1 MYFLYSL
8 LLGLGFLILLPRFV
22 IDAFRHGKYVAGF
35 RERLGSV
42 SPIVS
47 EVRPVI
53 WLHSVSVGE
62 TQAARPL
69 VKGIKARF
77 PDHSVVISTTT
88 ATGQRLA
95 REIFKED
102 VERVFYFPFDWRWAV
117 RRTLNAIR
125 PEAVLLMETEI
136 WPGFLRECE
145 HRRIPVAIVNGRL
158 SDQSFRRYRLIKGFM
173 KRILSSL
180 NMAIMQTEAD
190 AERLAALGMN
200 ENKIFVAG
208 NLKFD
213 AGALPRTGAATTE
226 FRERF
231 GLINDAPVILAAS
244 THAPEERLIL
254 EALKRMTAFSGP
266 RPRLIIAPRHPE
278 RFTEVAGLIKTAGF
292 RWTRRTSAAD
302 GVDRQSDVILLDSI
316 GELHAFYPLATI
328 VFVGGSIAKTGGHNI
343 LEPAAIGACIV
354 TGPHTFNFRLIV
366 ATFVEAKAVVQLTRV
381 TEAENIDQ
389 LAQVFS
395 ELGKDASRRQELGKR
410 ALNLVNRNRGATER
424 TLEFLEPMLGGD

>member
-42 SPIVS
+42 SPIQN
-47 EVRPVI
+47 EGRPVI

-69 VKGIKARF
+69 VRGIKARF
-77 PDHSVVISTTT
+77 PNHLVVVSTTT

-95 REIFKED
+95 REIFKND
-102 VERVFYFPFDWRWAV
+102 VEKVLYFPFDWRWAV
-117 RRTLNAIR
+117 RRTLNAIK
-125 PEAVLLMETEI
+125 PNAVLLMETEL

-145 HRRIPVAIVNGRL
+145 RRKIPVAMVNGRL

-173 KRILSSL
+173 KRVLGSLS
-180 NMAIMQTEAD
+180 MAIMQTEDD
-190 AERLAALGMN
+190 AERLNALGMN
-200 ENKIFVAG
+200 ESKTFVAG

-213 AGALPRTGAATTE
+213 GGTIPTTDNATGE

-231 GLINDAPVILAAS
+231 RLTEDAPVILAAS
-244 THAPEERLIL
+244 THAPEEQLIL
-254 EALKRMTAFSGP
+254 GALKRMGSLNGAQA
-266 RPRLIIAPRHPE
+266 RLIIAPRHPE
-278 RFTEVAGLIKTAGF
+278 RFSEVGGLIKTAGF
-292 RWTRRTSAAD
+292 RWARRSAPTDSLD
-302 GVDRQSDVILLDSI
+302 GQSEVILLDSI
-316 GELHAFYPLATI
+316 GELQAFYPLATI
-328 VFVGGSIAKTGGHNI
+328 VFVGGSISKTGGHNI
-343 LEPAAIGACIV
+343 LEPAAVGACVV

-366 ATFVEAKAVVQLTRV
+366 EKFVEANAVVQLPRV
-381 TEAENIDQ
+381 TEPEGPAQ

-395 ELGKDASRRQELGKR
+395 ELLADAPRRDELGKR
-410 ALNLVNRNRGATER
+410 AQSLVNRNRGATER
-424 TLEFLEPMLGGD
+424 TLELLEPMLGRP